1 MENAGR
7 AGDPFYRLSV
17 RFRSRSSLAPWR
29 CRGEE
34 PSYQEDQM
42 TGFDRQSPFEAL
54 VVLLAAAM
62 LAVATTSAGA
72 APHDDDT
79 FPSGQHI
86 FQDHC
91 ATCHGTEG
99 TGNGPMAEVLK
110 IPPADLTK
118 ISVRAGGTFPAARVV
133 EIIRYG
139 GNMAAHGTAVM
150 PVWGKVFSEEGG
162 GGKGGGAF
170 SRRAVVELKRY
181 LETIQKPAP

>member
-1 MENAGR
+1 
-7 AGDPFYRLSV
+7 
-17 RFRSRSSLAPWR
+17 
-29 CRGEE
+29 
-34 PSYQEDQM
+34 M
-42 TGFDRQSPFEAL
+42 TGFDRQSPFETL
-54 VVLLAAAM
+54 VFLLAAAM

-72 APHDDDT
+72 APGDDDT

-150 PVWGKVFSEEGG
+150 PVWARSSATKAAAAKAGVP
-162 GGKGGGAF
+162 
-170 SRRAVVELKRY
+170 SRAGQLSS
-181 LETIQKPAP
+181 